1 MYLTQKIK
9 PAGMTTLLTG
19 AAVLLLIASLAA
31 IGMMMQ
37 TNVADAASKNIIFH
51 ENFKDFSASAEKTI
65 TDGSITTSISVEAF
79 TSTSGD
85 TQICAAIL
93 KWDDSSGE
101 RTYLTELFGCSPP
114 DKLTISHSLKSAT
127 FSGTITDI
135 DLTTQKEK
143 TVTVNADLTAT
154 GKAEHYTSRGGFTT
168 PDIKLAEHENG
179 AHRPASGSI
188 DISGGFTFSTD
199 DASGKISNLRGGSIE
214 VQRL

>member
-1 MYLTQKIK
+1 MYLTQKIT
-9 PAGMTTLLTG
+9 PAGMTSLLTG
-19 AAVLLLIASLAA
+19 PAVLLLIASLAA
-31 IGMMMQ
+31 IGMMQ

-65 TDGSITTSISVEAF
+65 KEGSITTSISVEAF

-154 GKAEHYTSRGGFTT
+154 GKAEHYTSREGFTT
-168 PDIKLAEHENG
+168 PDIKFASHENG

>member
-1 MYLTQKIK
+1 MYLTQKIT
-9 PAGMTTLLTG
+9 PAGITSLLTG

-31 IGMMMQ
+31 IGMMQ

-51 ENFKDFSASAEKTI
+51 ENFKDRSASAGKTI
-65 TDGSITTSISVEAF
+65 TEGSITTSISVEAF
-79 TSTSGD
+79 TSTSGV

-101 RTYLTELFGCSPP
+101 PTYLTELFGCSPP
-114 DKLTISHSLKSAT
+114 DKLTISNSLKSAT

-154 GKAEHYTSRGGFTT
+154 GKAEHYTSRDGFTT

-199 DASGKISNLRGGSIE
+199 DASGTISSIRGGSIE

>member
-1 MYLTQKIK
+1 MYLTQKIT
-9 PAGMTTLLTG
+9 PAGMTSLLTG
-19 AAVLLLIASLAA
+19 GAVLLLIASLAA
-31 IGMMMQ
+31 IGMMQ

-65 TDGSITTSISVEAF
+65 KEGSITTSISVEAF

-85 TQICAAIL
+85 PQICAAIL

-101 RTYLTELFGCSPP
+101 RTYLTELIGCSPP
-114 DKLTISHSLKSAT
+114 DELTISNSLKSAT

-143 TVTVNADLTAT
+143 TVTVNAELTAT
-154 GKAEHYTSRGGFTT
+154 GKAEHFTSRGGFTT

>member
-19 AAVLLLIASLAA
+19 AAVLLLIASLAGT
-31 IGMMMQ
+31 GMMQM
-37 TNVADAASKNIIFH
+37 NVANAASKNIIFH
-51 ENFKDFSASAEKTI
+51 ENFKGSSASAEKTI
-65 TDGSITTSISVEAF
+65 TVGSITTSISVEAF

-93 KWDDSSGE
+93 KWDDSSGK

-114 DKLTISHSLKSAT
+114 DELTISNSLKSAT

-154 GKAEHYTSRGGFTT
+154 GKAEHYTFREGFTT
-168 PDIKLAEHENG
+168 PDIKFAAHENG

-199 DASGKISNLRGGSIE
+199 DASGKISNLKGGSIE